1 MASTTTDTLNEGTT
15 LTPDKGART
24 QPERLFTQAE
34 VDKIVTD
41 RLNRERKK
49 TAAESSETSIT
60 ERETELSNRENA
72 LACREYITSNN
83 LPAALLEV
91 LNTTSVDAFKACAEK
106 IRPYFSAKTPTTRT
120 FSSSPS
126 LSGGVSKSND
136 GLRKVFGLK

>member
-1 MASTTTDTLNEGTT
+1 MASTTTDTLSEATT
-15 LTPDKGART
+15 PTNGAT

-34 VDKIVTD
+34 IDKIVTD

-49 TAAESSETSIT
+49 MAMAAESSGTSIT
-60 ERETELSNRENA
+60 EREAELSNRENA
-72 LACREYITSNN
+72 LACREYITTNN
-83 LPAALLEV
+83 LPATLLEA
-91 LNTTSVDAFKACAEK
+91 LDTTDADAFKACAEK

-136 GLRKVFGLK
+136 GIRKAFGLR

>member
-1 MASTTTDTLNEGTT
+1 MASTTTDTLSEATT
-15 LTPDKGART
+15 PTNGAT

-41 RLNRERKK
+41 RLNRERRK
-49 TAAESSETSIT
+49 TAAESSGTSIT
-60 ERETELSNRENA
+60 EREAELSNRENA

-83 LPAALLEV
+83 LPAALLEAIDV
-91 LNTTSVDAFKACAEK
+91 TDAGAFKACVEK

-136 GLRKVFGLK
+136 GIRKAFGLK